1 MLKNVV
7 FIVSNS
13 HSFLTTRKAAFKWLK
28 MMERKKKSKE
38 KKIYRKPQQQKWIN
52 LGKEFEQKLVKQ
64 SLFFISFSTFQFWF
78 FFLTSTSFFLE
89 HPRSI
94 EANSILK
101 SSLHALSIFPED
113 TSLESSKVWKIYII
127 FYFSVVCYCFR
138 FMRSNE

>member
-1 MLKNVV
+1 ML
-7 FIVSNS
+7 FLSSQIPIPFLPQERR
-13 HSFLTTRKAAFKWLK
+13 HSSDWKWWK
-28 MMERKKKSKE
+28 EKKQVE

-52 LGKEFEQKLVKQ
+52 LGKEFPQKLVKQ
-64 SLFFISFSTFQFWF
+64 SLFFLLSFNISVLVFYF
-78 FFLTSTSFFLE
+78 FFLE

-101 SSLHALSIFPED
+101 SSLHALSIFLED

-127 FYFSVVCYCFR
+127 FYFSVLCYCFS

>member
-28 MMERKKKSKE
+28 MMERKKASRKKNLSKTTAT
-38 KKIYRKPQQQKWIN
+38 KMNKFRKRISTKVSQTKFIFP
-52 LGKEFEQKLVKQ
+52 
-64 SLFFISFSTFQFWF
+64 SLFQHFSFG
-78 FFLTSTSFFLE
+78 FLFLLHPSFLE

-127 FYFSVVCYCFR
+127 FYFSVLCYCFS